1 MSYNGLSAYENL
13 ADLYSRLAWRY
24 KRDPFDHMQ
33 SPAWIADLTAWH
45 DLGRDWS
52 HDLFPGPDAA

>member
-24 KRDPFDHMQ
+24 KRDPFDHMR
-33 SPAWIADLTAWH
+33 SPAWVADLTAWH
-45 DLGRDWS
+45 RLGRGKLPLDT
-52 HDLFPGPDAA
+52 GPDAA